1 MKQSRGDAMRA
12 TWICNVE
19 IFFFLSVSVCTLNAA
34 TCYIHSIPVATAEQ
48 SLRLV
53 FALGVSVQTHVLPL
67 HQVLHLP
74 VRRDA
79 SRQDPHRLPAPPGPG
94 PGAGPG
100 PPAGPAAPAGAR
112 PSAEYKAPSGRSWHR
127 CSPRPTE
134 QHSMSAAPLK
144 RAPGIHG
151 GLWQTWALCFSQQL
165 V

>member
-1 MKQSRGDAMRA
+1 MRA

-79 SRQDPHRLPAPPGPG
+79 SRQDPHRLPSPPVPG
-94 PGAGPG
+94 NCPVPASDYHPTSSTSTTTAASATAASSPSASPSSTGAN
-100 PPAGPAAPAGAR
+100 PAAHAG
-112 PSAEYKAPSGRSWHR
+112 
-127 CSPRPTE
+127 
-134 QHSMSAAPLK
+134 
-144 RAPGIHG
+144 
-151 GLWQTWALCFSQQL
+151 L
-165 V
+165 VRGNIT